1 LPATLAERALQIVS
15 RGDVVDP
22 SIATQ
27 RPAAFGRGLDR
38 FQFSFALWAI
48 DQVDPIP
55 GELKVP

>member
-1 LPATLAERALQIVS
+1 MQIVS